1 MDAIERDALAKQ
13 QADEIH
19 RAIGRFVAAFS
30 GAEGNVQT
38 CIIFILNSAGL
49 AGPRGQMIS
58 RVLIA
63 DLTAE
68 PLRALLQSLVGEAL
82 VLTQEVADTF
92 DDALKRY
99 KKLIEVRNDVM
110 HATWFVA
117 YGAEDSEDF
126 SQASSLKFRKNKS
139 GARVGW
145 TTWTAVE
152 PDKFSDEADALADAF
167 RRLNA
172 RRWHQGEVSDDRV
185 WQEHHFTAMHAGSN
199 NSTSAKPGSPAMLAN
214 VCRRTTQR
222 A

>member
-117 YGAEDSEDF
+117 YGAEDSVHPGLLGVDLRYR
-126 SQASSLKFRKNKS
+126 AWPAG
-139 GARVGW
+139 GAR
-145 TTWTAVE
+145 WTA
-152 PDKFSDEADALADAF
+152 
-167 RRLNA
+167 RRCTVA
-172 RRWHQGEVSDDRV
+172 CSG
-185 WQEHHFTAMHAGSN
+185 
-199 NSTSAKPGSPAMLAN
+199 
-214 VCRRTTQR
+214 
-222 A
+222 